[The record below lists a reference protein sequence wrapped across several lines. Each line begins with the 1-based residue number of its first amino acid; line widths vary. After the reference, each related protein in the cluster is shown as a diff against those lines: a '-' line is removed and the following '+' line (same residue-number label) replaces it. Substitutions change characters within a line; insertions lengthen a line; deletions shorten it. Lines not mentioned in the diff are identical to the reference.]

1 MWKVQPK
8 CLIYQ
13 LKESDELII
22 IECESNYIKYIVRI
36 WW

>member
-13 LKESDELII
+13 LKESDHELII
-22 IECESNYIKYIVRI
+22 IIAPNHIECETL
-36 WW
+36 